1 MRMVDDATIQA
12 DTASPAA
19 VARDRE
25 FFGHPRGLYYLT
37 FTETWERFSYY
48 GMTALV
54 VLYMVDQLLLPGH
67 AEHIVGFG
75 PLRSIIES
83 AAGPLSTK
91 ALASQVFGLYSGL
104 VYFTPLLGGLIADR
118 WIGQRNAVVIG
129 ALLMSA
135 GHLAMA
141 FDQSFLIALVLLVSG
156 SGFLKGNISSQVGA
170 VYPLNDQARR
180 TRGFVIFST
189 GINVGAVLGPLLCG
203 ALAQRYGWHYGFGA
217 ATVLMLVG
225 LATYL
230 SGYRHLPARIA
241 RAGVQQRNPITS
253 DGPVIHALIAVI
265 VVTLFPSLAY
275 FQHFNVL
282 PVWIQDHVA
291 VNGGNFH
298 IPIPWFQSIDP
309 LTSILA
315 AAPLLWV
322 WRKQNSRGFEP
333 SDLEKIGRGA
343 WITAASNLLLVG
355 AIYFSSG
362 SLVHPVWPFLYCV
375 GLGVAFVHYW
385 PPLLALVSRSAP
397 SKFNATMMGVVFVS
411 LFVVSILMGWIGALY
426 ERMGP
431 ILFWSTHAAIG
442 AAGGLLVSVF
452 GRRLGAVLQPA

>member
-1 MRMVDDATIQA
+1 MADDPTAECV
-12 DTASPAA
+12 TASTAA
-19 VARDRE
+19 VPCAPE
-25 FFGHPRGLYYLT
+25 LFGHPRGLYYLA

-67 AEHIVGFG
+67 AEHIVGF
-75 PLRSIIES
+75 RDFRAIIES
-83 AAGPLSTK
+83 VAGPLSTK
-91 ALASQVFGLYSGL
+91 ALASQIFGLYSGL

-135 GHLAMA
+135 GHLAMT
-141 FDQSFLIALVLLVSG
+141 FDQSFLIALSLLVTG

-170 VYPLNDQARR
+170 VYPPNDRARR

-217 ATVLMLVG
+217 ATVLMLAG

-230 SGYRHLPARIA
+230 SGYRHMPARTE
-241 RAGVQQRNPITS
+241 RAGTQQRHLSTS
-253 DGPVIHALIAVI
+253 DGPVIRALIAVI
-265 VVTLFPSLAY
+265 VITIFPSIAY

-291 VNGGNFH
+291 VNDSSLH
-298 IPIPWFQSIDP
+298 IPIPWFQSIEA

-315 AAPLLWV
+315 AAPLLWI
-322 WRKQNSRGFEP
+322 WRHQNSRGVEP
-333 SDLEKIGRGA
+333 NDLEKIGVGA
-343 WITAASNLLLVG
+343 WITAASNLILVG
-355 AIYFSSG
+355 AIYLSDG
-362 SLVHPVWPFLYCV
+362 RAVHPIWPLLYCV
-375 GLGVAFVHYW
+375 GLGVAFMHYW

-397 SKFNATMMGVVFVS
+397 IRLNATMMGVVFVS
-411 LFVVSILMGWIGALY
+411 LFVASILMGWIGGFY
-426 ERMGP
+426 ERMNPVG
-431 ILFWSTHAAIG
+431 FWAAHAAIG
-442 AAGGLLVSVF
+442 AAGGLLVMIF
-452 GRRLGAVLQPA
+452 GRRLGQVLQSA